1 MPNYLHLGVIFHNL
15 YSGVYYKG
23 KTTDTILKCDVCNIQ
38 LKSKRNLIRHGAST
52 THLKRVEKAKS
63 AFQCNCGKWYSYRQ
77 SLYLHRKQCKLED
90 TAEIKR
96 IDDFKTAYEDEK
108 AAREALEKE
117 IETLKKSKCITNNS
131 TQIENQTNIENQ
143 TVNIHINAFG
153 KENLDHI
160 TDKFI
165 IKCIASV
172 YKSIPN
178 LIKKIH
184 FDPEHPENKNIQIT
198 NKKMPHA
205 SIMTKDNTW
214 QTMDREKAIEQMMDR
229 GYYILDENYPILKDN
244 VSESQNKHFQR
255 FQNDYENQQK
265 KLMTDIKKDIDIM
278 VLNSTRGDN

>member
-1 MPNYLHLGVIFHNL
+1 M
-15 YSGVYYKG
+15 
-23 KTTDTILKCDVCNIQ
+23 TDTTLKCDVCNIQ
-38 LKSKRNLIRHGAST
+38 LKSKRNLIRHGASS

-90 TAEIKR
+90 TPEIKR

-184 FDPEHPENKNIQIT
+184 FDPDHPENKNIQIT

-205 SIMTKDNTW
+205 SIMTKDKTW
-214 QTMDREKAIEQMMDR
+214 KTMDREKAIEQMIDR
-229 GYYILDENYPILKDN
+229 GYCILDENYPILKDN

>member
-1 MPNYLHLGVIFHNL
+1 LKTNKHITRATANKDNYHACEC
-15 YSGVYYKG
+15 G
-23 KTTDTILKCDVCNIQ
+23 KTYACKKSLTQHKKICGKNKKDVSEINNEIELIRNELVEQQ
-38 LKSKRNLIRHGAST
+38 LKF
-52 THLKRVEKAKS
+52 EK
-63 AFQCNCGKWYSYRQ
+63 
-77 SLYLHRKQCKLED
+77 E
-90 TAEIKR
+90 
-96 IDDFKTAYEDEK
+96 KTC
-108 AAREALEKE
+108 LEKE

-172 YKSIPN
+172 YNSIPN

-184 FDPEHPENKNIQIT
+184 FDPDHPENKNIQIT

-265 KLMTDIKKDIDIM
+265 KLMKDIKKDIDIM